1 MSKHDEFS
9 EVREQFMDMSKDDV
23 KKFIRVQ
30 IGSGVKGLD
39 KMSISQMIENVIIP
53 AYHELA
59 QEQFVD
65 PEPEDAAELLM
76 YDLDDFLEFGD
87 EDDFFD
93 EDED

>member
-53 AYHELA
+53 AYQELA